1 MFQADGV
8 DLCAFRKNLLETKK
22 MCDSVLK
29 TNNFDYNGL
38 KRILKVIGKEQIGKK
53 TKNKKKISQEII
65 DFVKSACPKN
75 CTSETRKIS
84 PFFND

>member
-1 MFQADGV
+1 
-8 DLCAFRKNLLETKK
+8 

-29 TNNFDYNGL
+29 TNNFDYNAL

-65 DFVKSACPKN
+65 DFAKSACPKN
-75 CTSETRKIS
+75 CTSGTRKMS